1 MPRLRDLPLWLVLC
15 VPVVF
20 APVNPY
26 DWRPLSG
33 NALVV
38 SVAGGCLVLAG
49 AVAVAR
55 ARPLVALVVVL
66 LLGPWASSEALATV
80 QLWPMNHSAKIGPLN
95 GFTPAV
101 VTLSFLAGLR
111 MERAR
116 PAVVLYGVIV
126 VVGGVCAAVS
136 TLGPAPSLEPNVWVS
151 GLSGVLICSL
161 LPWTAGRSVR
171 HRRQGRLRERRMVE
185 EQARLRER
193 ARIAQDVHDSLGHEL
208 ALIALRAGAM
218 EMAADLPAR
227 HREAAAGLREAA
239 GDATERLRRVIGMLR
254 TEDEPATLLPHARAG
269 GIADLVARA
278 RASGMTVTLEG
289 DPAGA
294 DPLGAA
300 YRVVQEGLTNAAKH
314 APGAPVVVSVTRRE
328 GRVRVMVRND
338 LEPGV
343 EVSRPMTGPGT
354 GLVGLSERVRLAGG
368 TFAARAGDGRF
379 EISAGLPDEA
389 QAPA

>member
-1 MPRLRDLPLWLVLC
+1 MPRLKDLSLWLVLC

-26 DWRPLSG
+26 DWQPQSG
-33 NALVV
+33 NTLVV
-38 SVAGGCLVLAG
+38 AVTAGCLILAG

-55 ARPLVALVVVL
+55 AHPLVALMVALVM
-66 LLGPWASSEALATV
+66 GPWASSEALATV

-101 VTLSFLAGLR
+101 ITLSYLAGLR
-111 MERAR
+111 MERTR
-116 PAVVLYGVIV
+116 PAMWLYGLIV
-126 VVGGVCAAVS
+126 VVGGVCVLVS

-161 LPWTAGRSVR
+161 LPWAAGRSVR
-171 HRRQGRLRERRMVE
+171 HRRLGRVRERQMVE

-193 ARIAQDVHDSLGHEL
+193 SRIAQDVHDSLGHEL

-218 EMAADLPAR
+218 EVAADLPSR

-254 TEDEPATLLPHARAG
+254 TEDEPASLLPHARAG

-278 RASGMTVTLEG
+278 RASGMTVALDG
-289 DPAGA
+289 DADGG

-314 APGAPVVVSVTRRE
+314 APGAPVVVRLDRRE
-328 GRVRVMVRND
+328 GRMTVTVRND
-338 LEPGV
+338 VGAGG
-343 EVSRPMTGPGT
+343 EVARPGT

-368 TFAARAGDGRF
+368 TFQARAEGGMF
-379 EISAGLPDEA
+379 EITAGIPDEA
-389 QAPA
+389 PA

>member
-1 MPRLRDLPLWLVLC
+1 MPLWLVLC
-15 VPVVF
+15 VPVVL

-26 DWRPLSG
+26 DWRPQAG
-33 NALVV
+33 GTLVV
-38 SVAGGCLVLAG
+38 AVAAGCLVLAV
-49 AVAVAR
+49 AVGVAR
-55 ARPLVALVVVL
+55 ARPLVALVIALVM
-66 LLGPWASSEALATV
+66 GPWASSEALATV

-101 VTLSFLAGLR
+101 ITLSYLAGAR

-116 PAVVLYGVIV
+116 PAVLLYGVIV

-151 GLSGVLICSL
+151 GLSGVVICSA
-161 LPWTAGRSVR
+161 LPWAVGRSAR
-171 HRRQGRLRERRMVE
+171 HRRRGRVRERLMVE

-227 HREAAAGLREAA
+227 HRQAAAGLREAA

-254 TEDEPATLLPHARAG
+254 AEDEPVSLLPHARAG
-269 GIADLVARA
+269 GIAGLVERA
-278 RASGMTVTLEG
+278 RASGMTVSLDG
-289 DPAGA
+289 DADGG

-314 APGAPVVVSVTRRE
+314 APGAPVAVRLDRRE
-328 GRVRVMVRND
+328 GQVMVTVRND
-338 LEPGV
+338 AGPGA
-343 EVSRPMTGPGT
+343 EGARPGT

-368 TFAARAGDGRF
+368 TFQARAEGGMF
-379 EISAGLPDEA
+379 EITAGIPDEA
-389 QAPA
+389 PA

>member
-1 MPRLRDLPLWLVLC
+1 MPRLRDVPLWLVLC

-26 DWRPLSG
+26 DWRPQSG
-33 NALVV
+33 NVLVV
-38 SVAGGCLVLAG
+38 SVVAGCLVIAG
-49 AVAVAR
+49 AVALAR
-55 ARPLVALVVVL
+55 ARPVAALVVVL
-66 LLGPWASSEALATV
+66 LTGPWASSEALATV
-80 QLWPMNHSAKIGPLN
+80 QLWPMNHSAKIGPIN

-101 VTLSFLAGLR
+101 MTLSFLAGMR

-116 PAVVLYGVIV
+116 PAVWLYGVIV

-136 TLGPAPSLEPNVWVS
+136 TLGPVPSAEPNVWVS

-171 HRRQGRLRERRMVE
+171 HRRQGRLRERLMVE

-254 TEDEPATLLPHARAG
+254 AQDEPATLLPHARAG

-278 RASGMTVTLEG
+278 RASGMTVRLDG
-289 DPAGA
+289 DLAGA
-294 DPLGAA
+294 DPLGAV

-314 APGAPVVVSVTRRE
+314 APGAPVTVALERRE
-328 GRVRVMVRND
+328 GRVTVRVGND
-338 LEPGV
+338 VEPGA
-343 EVSRPMTGPGT
+343 EAGRPGT

-368 TFAARAGDGRF
+368 TFAARVEEGRF
-379 EISAGLPDEA
+379 EISAGLPDEV
-389 QAPA
+389 PS